1 MKKRGSSTLVI
12 IVALIIMG
20 ILFFVKNKS
29 EEKESSSDNQI
40 NVPSAQSKE
49 QEKQEPIQESPIASE
64 DNSQINPP
72 IVNELA
78 NCLQRLTLDKI
89 PTSIKSFKSESQISD
104 AGKPSKFVGTIYLNL
119 NDKIRNLPS
128 IGYKSNYVS
137 PTNYYNN
144 QGQLVRISVIAS
156 KINNQN
162 DYDSILDDL
171 KILKDKGSVNESNL
185 KSAKL
190 YMIDYSNKTSTS
202 NKWYSTPG
210 EQQYLQFSFEGINS
224 ED

>member
-104 AGKPSKFVGTIYLNL
+104 SGKPSKFVGTIYLNL

-128 IGYKSNYVS
+128 TGCNKIKIISK
-137 PTNYYNN
+137 N
-144 QGQLVRISVIAS
+144 Q
-156 KINNQN
+156 
-162 DYDSILDDL
+162 
-171 KILKDKGSVNESNL
+171 
-185 KSAKL
+185 
-190 YMIDYSNKTSTS
+190 
-202 NKWYSTPG
+202 
-210 EQQYLQFSFEGINS
+210 
-224 ED
+224 